1 MCIELKN
8 LVRLNKFHAKSATE
22 VLSQSFQNDQSL
34 KHYFPDELARKRIAP
49 YLFSVIVLSGIQ
61 YGEAYAT
68 SPNLEG
74 VAVWISSDN
83 YPITYWGLLRSVPL
97 STIFFIGMYGGFRMR
112 SVRER
117 TDAVH
122 KRLAPFKH
130 WFLQIIGVDPKF
142 QGKGY
147 AGKLLKPM
155 LARIDEEGLPCYLDT
170 LNEINVTLYEHFGF
184 KIIEKAI
191 IPQTS
196 FTNLAML
203 REATTRPR

>member
-1 MCIELKN
+1 MEIKLKN
-8 LVRLNKFHAKSATE
+8 LVRLNKFHAKSVTE
-22 VLSQSFQNDQSL
+22 VLSQAFQNDPTL
-34 KHYFPDELARKRIAP
+34 KYFFPDKLLRKRITP
-49 YLFSVIVLSGIQ
+49 YLFSVIVRSGIQ

-68 SPNLEG
+68 SSNMEG

-83 YPITYWGLLRSVPL
+83 YPITYWRILRSVSL
-97 STIFFIGMYGGFRMR
+97 STIFFIVSHGCFKMR
-112 SVRER
+112 SVQAY
-117 TDAVH
+117 TDAMH

-130 WFLQIIGVDPKF
+130 WFLQIIGIDPKY

-170 LNEINVTLYEHFGF
+170 LNGNNVPLYEHFGF
-184 KIIEKAI
+184 KIIEKTM

-196 FTNLAML
+196 FTNWAML
-203 REATTRPR
+203 REVR